1 MPEPKDL
8 EVHKALADDT
18 RYRLYR
24 HLGLSG
30 RPTSVQ
36 ELSRRLS
43 LHPNTLRPHLRRLEE
58 AGLVT
63 REVRKGPSVGRPQTL
78 YSLAQAPATADSDHR
93 LLAEILAGSV
103 RGRRALEDVERLAV
117 EWGSY
122 LVTQGGAPKPG
133 VTLPAGRNLALLQDA
148 MARAGFEPRFRRTGT
163 SVEVTMR
170 DCPFR
175 DLVEEH
181 RELVEV
187 VHRGLLTGMLKGLK
201 PALKMKD
208 LKPFAERGICR
219 MTAAAR

>member
-1 MPEPKDL
+1 MPETKDL

-58 AGLVT
+58 AGLVA

-78 YSLAQAPATADSDHR
+78 YTLAPSSPTGAGDHR
-93 LLAEILAGSV
+93 LLAQILAGSL
-103 RGRRALEDVERLAV
+103 RGKRAMTEVEGLAE
-117 EWGSY
+117 EWGTY
-122 LVTQGGAPKPG
+122 LVSQGGPKPG
-133 VTLPAGRNLALLQDA
+133 VELPARRNLAILQEA

-163 SVEVTMR
+163 TVEVTMR

-201 PALKMKD
+201 PGMKVKD
-208 LKPFAERGICR
+208 FRPFVERNTCR
-219 MTAAAR
+219 IVAGAR